1 MSLSKKYG
9 IPAEVVNKM
18 VADGVISCSWPMY
31 EEIYQMY
38 QRSMSI
44 GGLTKTDIF
53 YEIAEKKGISPET
66 VKNAVNKF
74 R

>member
-18 VADGVISCSWPMY
+18 INDGWISCSVPMY
-31 EEIYQMY
+31 EKIYKEY
-38 QRSMSI
+38 QESMSV
-44 GGLTKTDIF
+44 GGKTQTTIF
-53 YEIAEKKGISPET
+53 LEIAERNRVSEKT
-66 VKNAVNKF
+66 VQNIVYKF